1 MGRKKDKDKSAKDK
15 KKQRATKSAPAPAP
29 AADADAVAGWDGSC
43 GGENTP
49 VAISCTQ
56 CAEAFH
62 SKSVAPCP
70 CLSRTL
76 ERSSYCRS
84 RSVYN

>member
-15 KKQRATKSAPAPAP
+15 KKQRATKSAPAPA
-29 AADADAVAGWDGSC
+29 AAVADAVAGWDGSC

-49 VAISCTQ
+49 VAISCTH

-76 ERSSYCRS
+76 ERSS
-84 RSVYN
+84 

>member
-29 AADADAVAGWDGSC
+29 APAVAAAAAAAAAVAGWDSSC

-76 ERSSYCRS
+76 ERSS
-84 RSVYN
+84 